1 MTIKFCL
8 HFIVITLKDSIDSYL
23 AYKFQTTLR
32 TRRLVEY
39 QHIKRFYCSTSSI
52 NAKENSSYLF
62 MVIYPIA
69 LNRGMIFALLKQNL
83 VLLTFN
89 RILFTACF
97 V

>member
-1 MTIKFCL
+1 MTGTALMGKKVKSNMTIKFCL

-52 NAKENSSYLF
+52 NVKENSSYLF

-83 VLLTFN
+83 V
-89 RILFTACF
+89 
-97 V
+97 

>member
-1 MTIKFCL
+1 
-8 HFIVITLKDSIDSYL
+8 
-23 AYKFQTTLR
+23 
-32 TRRLVEY
+32 
-39 QHIKRFYCSTSSI
+39 
-52 NAKENSSYLF
+52 